1 MESQVLQTTPRLFTS
16 AAFLC
21 VALSLIVTAPAFAQV
36 SECKNEP
43 EKANAAPLGAKD
55 LIQLQP
61 NAARPT
67 LDIALADKSGGTD
80 KISFLPKA
88 GRRVGVGTRVAA
100 ELTDAPRTG
109 SAPLGGDIFV
119 RANGTATARGVW
131 RSQSAW
137 RIFQDSRPAVYL
149 GTITIYGPDFADFN
163 YALAITTKWPWWSAV
178 TIIGVVLVAFAAIA
192 LISDFSGSEKKKMTW
207 SYGGGLVIG
216 ISIGLVLGALTYF
229 TIYSKN
235 ATWGEDPGTQITAL
249 AIASFTAATGGFLAG
264 RRLFPPQTQ
273 QGGTGN

>member
-1 MESQVLQTTPRLFTS
+1 MESQLQTTPRLFTS

-21 VALSLIVTAPAFAQV
+21 VALSLTVTAPALAQV
-36 SECKNEP
+36 SSCKNEP
-43 EKANAAPLGAKD
+43 EKAKAAPLGAKD

-61 NAARPT
+61 SAARPT
-67 LDIALADKSGGTD
+67 FDIALADKSGGAD

-119 RANGTATARGVW
+119 RANGTASARRVEV
-131 RSQSAW
+131 
-137 RIFQDSRPAVYL
+137 AVCLANIPRFAAGRYL
-149 GTITIYGPDFADFN
+149 GTITIYGPDLAD
-163 YALAITTKWPWWSAV
+163 
-178 TIIGVVLVAFAAIA
+178 
-192 LISDFSGSEKKKMTW
+192 W
-207 SYGGGLVIG
+207 SYGGGLAIG

-229 TIYSKN
+229 TIYIKN
-235 ATWGEDPGTQITAL
+235 ATWGDDPGTQIAAL

-273 QGGTGN
+273 PGGTGN

>member
-192 LISDFSGSEKKKMTW
+192 LISDFWLREE
-207 SYGGGLVIG
+207 
-216 ISIGLVLGALTYF
+216 
-229 TIYSKN
+229 
-235 ATWGEDPGTQITAL
+235 EDDLELRRRPRDRDQYRSCPWCAYL
-249 AIASFTAATGGFLAG
+249 FHDLQQERYLG
-264 RRLFPPQTQ
+264 RRPWHADHGAGHSKLHSSDRRLPRRT
-273 QGGTGN
+273 

>member
-119 RANGTATARGVW
+119 RANGTASARRVEV
-131 RSQSAW
+131 
-137 RIFQDSRPAVYL
+137 AVCLANIPRFAAGRYL